1 MEWPYRGLLCRAM
14 SFDSLLFRTDSTLPC
29 LTVFLTILSPMTPLI
44 DDLTMA
50 RPNPERRPSCLRKSF
65 FLSFFLSFDHS
76 FLRSLTRD
84 SRRLRPLSSI
94 SPSSADSGAAHLT
107 HSVKHIVIAGT
118 ADGSRTKEG
127 LFGWAMANDWTH
139 GDTEYKVSQGEKRD
153 GAVTQ

>member
-50 RPNPERRPSCLRKSF
+50 RPNQERGVRPVYES
-65 FLSFFLSFDHS
+65 LSFFLSFDHS
-76 FLRSLTRD
+76 FRSPTRD

-127 LFGWAMANDWTH
+127 LFGWPMANDWTH